1 MGECPANGL
10 GELVWPRVNFRAR
23 LRLFFVLLV
32 IVPMIALA
40 VVLFTLTARSETGKA
55 DAGIAAGTRTAFSL
69 YEERAAAA
77 GPAVREVA
85 ADPRLTA
92 ALASGTGIKQRLEQ
106 LVGGPSD
113 IVAIELRSSQQGR
126 LIARAGSLTGM
137 AYKAAPLVTGTQRR
151 GTLFVSLTDAPDFV
165 ARVRRL
171 TGYDIGI
178 FRNGRLFAATVSDL
192 GPRSRLG
199 DRGDPHG
206 FSLSGEDY
214 RGRIESLRD
223 RQGVSVE
230 LAVFH
235 STAELSKTISRNR
248 LVIGLLLLAFLVLAI
263 ASAVVVSR
271 ALTQQIDTFL
281 VAARRLARGDFR
293 QPVPVEGH
301 DEFAQLGRE
310 FNSMSAQLASKIEEV
325 HRQRGELTEAIRRV
339 GDALAMGL
347 DRDGVVALAVRTAVD
362 ACEAEAGRARPV
374 DDESFRESTMGTDDE
389 QLEEAMRA
397 AERRAAGVRVVG
409 TKRVQ
414 ASEDGE
420 PSRPPRVATPASV
433 GSVHALAVPMLAL
446 TGSSEF
452 LGVLSIARHR
462 RRFSHEEE
470 ELLQYL
476 AGQAV
481 VSIENATLHEK
492 VELQAVT
499 DELTGLANLRAFHTI
514 LEGEIE
520 RARRFNTPLALVM
533 LDLDNFK
540 LVNDEYGHQQ
550 GDEVLALVA
559 DVLRDFSRDIDAP
572 ARYGGEELAVVL
584 PQTDAEGA
592 AQLAERI
599 REAVDRLEVPR
610 VDGQGSLRLQASFG
624 VAALPESAVDR
635 EGLIAAADAALYR
648 AKRAGRNRV
657 ERADRVPA
665 AG

>member
-1 MGECPANGL
+1 MGEWPANGL
-10 GELVWPRVNFRAR
+10 GELGWPRVNFRAR

-55 DAGIAAGTRTAFSL
+55 DAGIGAGTRTAFSL

-85 ADPRLTA
+85 ADPQLTA
-92 ALASGTGIKQRLEQ
+92 ALASGTGIRQRLEQ

-126 LIARAGSLTGM
+126 LLARAGSPTGM
-137 AYKAAPLVTGTQRR
+137 AFKAAPLVTGTQRR
-151 GTLFVSLTDAPDFV
+151 GTLFVSLTDAPDFA

-171 TGYDIGI
+171 TGYHIGV
-178 FRNGRLFAATVSDL
+178 FRNGRLFASTVRGL
-192 GPRSRLG
+192 PRGRLG
-199 DRGDPHG
+199 DRGEPHG

-214 RGRIESLRD
+214 RGRVESLRD
-223 RQGVSVE
+223 RPGVSLE

-235 STAELSKTISRNR
+235 STAELSDTISRNR
-248 LVIGLLLLAFLVLAI
+248 LVIGLLLLAFLVLAL

-281 VAARRLARGDFR
+281 VGARRLARGDFR
-293 QPVPVEGH
+293 QPVSVQGH

-310 FNSMSAQLASKIEEV
+310 FNSMSVQLASKIEEV

-362 ACEAEAGRARPV
+362 ACDAEVGRAQPV
-374 DDESFRESTMGTDDE
+374 DDDSFRESSVGVDDD
-389 QLEEAMRA
+389 QLDEAMRA
-397 AERRAAGVRVVG
+397 AERRAAGVRVIG

-420 PSRPPRVATPASV
+420 PARPPRVATPASV
-433 GSVHALAVPMLAL
+433 GPVHALSVPMLAL
-446 TGSSEF
+446 PGSSEF

-462 RRFSHEEE
+462 RQFSHEEE

-481 VSIENATLHEK
+481 VSIENATLHKK
-492 VELQAVT
+492 VERQAVT
-499 DELTGLANLRAFHTI
+499 DELTGLANLRAFHSI

-520 RARRFNTPLALVM
+520 RARRFQTPLALVM

-540 LVNDEYGHQQ
+540 LVNDKYGHQQ

-599 REAVDRLEVPR
+599 REAVDQLEVPR
-610 VDGQGSLRLQASFG
+610 VDGEGTLRLQASFG

-657 ERADRVPA
+657 ERAEPVRA

>member
-1 MGECPANGL
+1 M
-10 GELVWPRVNFRAR
+10 
-23 LRLFFVLLV
+23 
-32 IVPMIALA
+32 
-40 VVLFTLTARSETGKA
+40 
-55 DAGIAAGTRTAFSL
+55 
-69 YEERAAAA
+69 
-77 GPAVREVA
+77 
-85 ADPRLTA
+85 
-92 ALASGTGIKQRLEQ
+92 Q
-106 LVGGPSD
+106 
-113 IVAIELRSSQQGR
+113 
-126 LIARAGSLTGM
+126 
-137 AYKAAPLVTGTQRR
+137 
-151 GTLFVSLTDAPDFV
+151 
-165 ARVRRL
+165 
-171 TGYDIGI
+171 
-178 FRNGRLFAATVSDL
+178 
-192 GPRSRLG
+192 
-199 DRGDPHG
+199 
-206 FSLSGEDY
+206 
-214 RGRIESLRD
+214 
-223 RQGVSVE
+223 
-230 LAVFH
+230 
-235 STAELSKTISRNR
+235 
-248 LVIGLLLLAFLVLAI
+248 
-263 ASAVVVSR
+263 
-271 ALTQQIDTFL
+271 
-281 VAARRLARGDFR
+281 
-293 QPVPVEGH
+293 
-301 DEFAQLGRE
+301 
-310 FNSMSAQLASKIEEV
+310 
-325 HRQRGELTEAIRRV
+325 
-339 GDALAMGL
+339 
-347 DRDGVVALAVRTAVD
+347 
-362 ACEAEAGRARPV
+362 
-374 DDESFRESTMGTDDE
+374 
-389 QLEEAMRA
+389 A

-409 TKRVQ
+409 TKRAQ

-446 TGSSEF
+446 PGSSEL

-462 RRFSHEEE
+462 RRFAHEEE

-492 VELQAVT
+492 VERQAVT
-499 DELTGLANLRAFHTI
+499 DELTGLANLRAFHSI

-610 VDGQGSLRLQASFG
+610 VDGEGTLRLQASFG

-657 ERADRVPA
+657 ERAEPVPA